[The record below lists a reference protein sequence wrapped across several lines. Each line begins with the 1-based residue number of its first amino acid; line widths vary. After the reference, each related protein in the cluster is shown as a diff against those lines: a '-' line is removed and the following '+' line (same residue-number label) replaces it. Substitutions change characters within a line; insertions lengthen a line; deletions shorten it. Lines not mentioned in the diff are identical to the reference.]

1 MGEQKMKLKDEVFK
15 NFLRWK
21 SMIESE
27 SGRKLNVLWSDMVVH
42 IYTGRNLQG
51 YLKSE
56 GIRHVPKTPQQNG
69 VVE

>member
-1 MGEQKMKLKDEVFK
+1 
-15 NFLRWK
+15 
-21 SMIESE
+21 MIESE
-27 SGRKLNVLWSDMVVH
+27 SGRKLGVLWSDMVVH